1 MAITISK
8 RANKVLSSVDAC
20 RAYIFKAAE
29 WQQAGKTLWLKT
41 EDEWDSPSDSYLV
54 QVVFVSSRRVEP
66 GYRMVGLKI
75 LRKAKDHGGKNH
87 ARGRG

>member
-1 MAITISK
+1 MATS
-8 RANKVLSSVDAC
+8 
-20 RAYIFKAAE
+20 
-29 WQQAGKTLWLKT
+29 
-41 EDEWDSPSDSYLV
+41 
-54 QVVFVSSRRVEP
+54 VVFVSTRRVEP